1 MATDKAAEEYDD
13 DAEVGLKSSSG
24 ALMLIHP
31 RKSLCISRLTNN
43 HLNASL
49 SRYPYGGNGEL
60 IRSDPHLIQLHWM
73 ESAVDGTQTL
83 FTIQRRAATWI

>member
-1 MATDKAAEEYDD
+1 MATDKAAEEDD
-13 DAEVGLKSSSG
+13 EDAEVGLKSSSG

-43 HLNASL
+43 HLNAS
-49 SRYPYGGNGEL
+49 
-60 IRSDPHLIQLHWM
+60 DPHLIQLHWM